1 MFVARARLLLNLK
14 SHRMA
19 DSIAK
24 SLEPELSHPAGS
36 KARAHMKIKRNNLE
50 LRFQARDTTA
60 LRAIMNSYLRMI
72 KACISVT
79 ETILQ
84 LDKST

>member
-24 SLEPELSHPAGS
+24 SLEPELSHPAAS

-50 LRFQARDTTA
+50 LKFQARDTTA

-79 ETILQ
+79 ENIFQ